1 MERKYL
7 AFVLSLPFLFLFY
20 SSSFVF
26 GEKPETKKELWE
38 NGGKR
43 LEEHYKDGKLD
54 GLSTYFY
61 ENGVKM
67 FEVYYKHGEKNGLK
81 THWYPNGKT
90 WYERNYKFGKKNGP
104 WTEWYFN
111 EQMKLKGYFKN

>member
-7 AFVLSLPFLFLFY
+7 AFVLPLSFLFLFY

-26 GEKPETKKELWE
+26 GEEPEVKTELWE
-38 NGGKR
+38 NGKKR

-61 ENGVKM
+61 ENGVKK
-67 FEVYYKHGEKNGLK
+67 FEVYYKHG
-81 THWYPNGKT
+81 
-90 WYERNYKFGKKNGP
+90 
-104 WTEWYFN
+104 
-111 EQMKLKGYFKN
+111 

>member
-7 AFVLSLPFLFLFY
+7 AFVLSLSFLFLFY

-26 GEKPETKKELWE
+26 GEEPEVKKELWE
-38 NGGKR
+38 NGKKR
-43 LEEHYKDGKLD
+43 LEEHYRDGKLD

-67 FEVYYKHGEKNGLK
+67 FEVYYKHGKKMVLRLIGIQMGRHGMNDITNLEKKMALGLSGII
-81 THWYPNGKT
+81 TN
-90 WYERNYKFGKKNGP
+90 R
-104 WTEWYFN
+104 
-111 EQMKLKGYFKN
+111 

>member
-1 MERKYL
+1 METKYL
-7 AFVLSLPFLFLFY
+7 TFLLSLSFLFLFY

-26 GEKPETKKELWE
+26 SEEPEVKKELWE
-38 NGGKR
+38 NGKKR
-43 LEEHYKDGKLD
+43 LKEHYKDGKLD

-81 THWYPNGKT
+81 AILFTMFIINLKH
-90 WYERNYKFGKKNGP
+90 
-104 WTEWYFN
+104 FN
-111 EQMKLKGYFKN
+111 SIFRFRTRK